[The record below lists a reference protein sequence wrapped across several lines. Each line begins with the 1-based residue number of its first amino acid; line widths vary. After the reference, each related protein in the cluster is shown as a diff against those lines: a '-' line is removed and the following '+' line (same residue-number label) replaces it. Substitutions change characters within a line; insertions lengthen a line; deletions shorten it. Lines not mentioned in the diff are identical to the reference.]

1 MSTIGSNIAALK
13 SLHNLRLNEDG
24 FAKATERLS
33 SGKRLNSAGD
43 DAAGAAIVNRM
54 SSQIAGM
61 NVAIRNA
68 GDAISMSQ
76 VAEGAL
82 HEVSE
87 ILQRMRELAVQAANG
102 SYSGADRVSLNQ
114 EIVSLKKELI
124 RIGETT
130 TFNTT
135 KLLNGTFQDTEFEIS
150 FDESPQHTHSLS
162 IEDIRPNKIGM
173 WNMSS
178 QTEKSVEVSA
188 VADYTGQNDSA
199 QITSVND
206 HDFKVGDIVTYV
218 SSGSNEEQI
227 IGLVSGRSYK
237 VETVGTKVFTLKDFD
252 GGDIGY
258 GAGTVGG
265 DPLGSGA
272 GARFFLN
279 SLGNAPS
286 IGEVGADPASSEVLG
301 AEELEIY
308 GYVGKET
315 AKFKNGASAREIANS
330 INAIE
335 SKTGVVASA
344 STHAR
349 LTLQPDNSTDAITT
363 ISFDLYGM
371 NTTAVPITASV
382 KFGTGNNSAYPDL
395 SDLRTKINAF
405 SGDTGITAKLSTN
418 GADLDLT
425 SADGYDIL
433 IDNYDLPLQSRD
445 DYNSSAQVN
454 ATKFAL
460 SANSTTAAVAESTAA
475 HGFVT
480 GDVVR
485 AEIGNNETQTWLT
498 QGGEYVVTVLSNTT
512 FSLSTFD
519 ANGTES
525 PLILEAP
532 QEDNA
537 DTMFFTKIEKGLKI
551 QTLDRD
557 ENLKGTA
564 VTLFDKDI
572 LATRTPAAPN
582 SVRLTGQV
590 MFESP
595 SVFTVNPKTDQSLF
609 RDDPES
615 ASLRKISD
623 MDVLSVRNA
632 QRMMSAVDGAL
643 RKVDAERGDLGATM
657 NRMEHTIDNLSNI
670 VVNTTV
676 SRGRIEDADMAEE
689 SVNLSKSQVL
699 QQAATAMLAQAN
711 QSMQSVLD
719 LLR

>member
-178 QTEKSVEVSA
+178 QMEKSVEVASTTNLG
-188 VADYTGQNDSA
+188 V
-199 QITSVND
+199 ITTTAD
-206 HDFKVGDIVTYV
+206 HDFSVGDFVTYV
-218 SSGSNEEQI
+218 HSGDSSEQI
-227 IGLVSGRSYK
+227 IGLESGRTYRVSAADPDARTFSLTD
-237 VETVGTKVFTLKDFD
+237 VDS
-252 GGDIGY
+252 
-258 GAGTVGG
+258 GAITY
-265 DPLGSGA
+265 GSG
-272 GARFFLN
+272 GQGDGTGSKFFLN

-286 IGEVGADPASSEVLG
+286 VGIVGGTAAPSEVLG

-315 AKFKNGASAREIANS
+315 AKFKNGATARDIAVAVNS
-330 INAIE
+330 VE

-349 LTLQPDNSTDAITT
+349 LTLTPDDSADAFTVV
-363 ISFDLYGM
+363 SFDLYGM
-371 NTTAVPITASV
+371 NSVAVPITASV
-382 KFGTGNNSAYPDL
+382 KFGTGDNSVSPDL
-395 SDLRTKINAF
+395 ADLRDKINGF
-405 SGDTGITAKLSTN
+405 SGDTGINARLSSD
-418 GADLDLT
+418 GSYIDLT
-425 SADGYDIL
+425 SPDGYDIL
-433 IDNYDLPLQSRD
+433 IDKFDLPGQTR
-445 DYNSSAQVN
+445 
-454 ATKFAL
+454 
-460 SANSTTAAVAESTAA
+460 TTALTGKQATAGNVSQADPAVISSTGHGFVDGDVVKATLAVAETM
-475 HGFVT
+475 
-480 GDVVR
+480 
-485 AEIGNNETQTWLT
+485 
-498 QGGEYVVTVLSNTT
+498 GGIIAGKHYVVTNAAADT
-512 FSLSTFD
+512 FRLATFD
-519 ANGTES
+519 ANGT
-525 PLILEAP
+525 ATAVATTGN
-532 QEDNA
+532 DNDA
-537 DTMFFTKIEKGLKI
+537 TVTFTKVEKALNV
-551 QTLDRD
+551 QTVDRD
-557 ENLKGTA
+557 ENLKGTP
-564 VTLFDKDI
+564 VTLFDKE
-572 LATRTPAAPN
+572 LANTINPPPLN

-590 MFESP
+590 VFESP
-595 SVFTVNPKTDQSLF
+595 NVFTITPKDDESLF
-609 RDDPES
+609 RDNPDS

-623 MDVLSVRNA
+623 MDVLSVKNA

>member
-173 WNMSS
+173 WNVSS
-178 QTEKSVEVSA
+178 QTEKSVEVST
-188 VADYTGQNDSA
+188 VAAYHATNA
-199 QITSVND
+199 PTITTTAD
-206 HDFKVGDIVTYV
+206 HGLEVGDVLTYV
-218 SSGSNEEQI
+218 NSGSLSEQI
-227 IGLVSGRSYK
+227 VGLESGRTYK
-237 VETVGTKVFTLKDFD
+237 VEAVGGSNTFTVCDIDGTDV
-252 GGDIGY
+252 GY
-258 GAGTVGG
+258 GAGHANTG
-265 DPLGSGA
+265 DGTGA
-272 GARFFLN
+272 KFFLN
-279 SLGNAPS
+279 TLGNAPS
-286 IGEVGADPASSEVLG
+286 VGITGAATAASSEILG
-301 AEELEIY
+301 AEELDIY

-315 AKFKNGASAREIANS
+315 AKFKNGATAKEIVNAV
-330 INAIE
+330 NAIE
-335 SKTGVVASA
+335 SNTGVVASA

-349 LTLQPDNSTDAITT
+349 LTLQPDDSTDGFTVIA
-363 ISFDLYGM
+363 FDLYGM

-395 SDLRTKINAF
+395 QDLRDKINGF
-405 SGDTGITAKLSTN
+405 SGDTGINARISSDGSFLN
-418 GADLDLT
+418 LT
-425 SADGYDIL
+425 SPDGYDIV
-433 IDNYDLPLQSRD
+433 IDKFDLPLQTRTT
-445 DYNSSAQVN
+445 YNT
-454 ATKFAL
+454 TK
-460 SANSTTAAVAESTAA
+460 TAAIGGVSAANPAVITSTA
-475 HGFVT
+475 HGFT
-480 GDVVR
+480 DGDVVR
-485 AEIGNNETQTWLT
+485 VDLAGNQLEQRINFAS
-498 QGGEYVVTVLSNTT
+498 GGQYVVTSATANTFHLGT
-512 FSLSTFD
+512 YD
-519 ANGTES
+519 ANGTITKIS
-525 PLILEAP
+525 GAAGANT
-532 QEDNA
+532 QVVS
-537 DTMFFTKIEKGLKI
+537 FTKIEKGLKV

-557 ENLKGTA
+557 ENLKGTT
-564 VTLFDKDI
+564 VTLVDKEI
-572 LATRTPAAPN
+572 ATASSPVGLN

-590 MFESP
+590 FFESP
-595 SVFTVNPKTDQSLF
+595 NVFTVTPKDDQSLF
-609 RDDPES
+609 RDDPDS

>member
-68 GDAISMSQ
+68 GDAISMAQ

-87 ILQRMRELAVQAANG
+87 VLQRMRELAVQAANG

-188 VADYTGQNDSA
+188 VADYAGQNASA
-199 QITSVND
+199 QITTVND

-349 LTLQPDNSTDAITT
+349 LTLQPDNSTDAFTT

-454 ATKFAL
+454 ATNFAL

>member
-33 SGKRLNSAGD
+33 SGKRLNNAGD

-178 QTEKSVEVSA
+178 QTEKVVEVST
-188 VADYTGQNDSA
+188 VGDYSA
-199 QITSVND
+199 TPPTITTTAD
-206 HDFKVGDIVTYV
+206 HDFKIGDIVTYEN
-218 SSGSNEEQI
+218 SGSADQQI
-227 IGLVSGRSYK
+227 LGLESGRSYK
-237 VETVGTKVFTLKDFD
+237 VLTASGNTFTLQDLD
-252 GGDIGY
+252 GVNLAGY
-258 GAGTVGG
+258 GKGTAAGGE
-265 DPLGSGA
+265 LGEGEGA
-272 GARFFLN
+272 KFYLN

-286 IGEVGADPASSEVLG
+286 VGLVGASDPVSSETLG
-301 AEELEIY
+301 AEELDIY

-330 INAIE
+330 VMAVE

-349 LTLQPDNSTDAITT
+349 LTLNPDDSTDAFTVIA
-363 ISFDLYGM
+363 FDLYGM
-371 NTTAVPITASV
+371 NSTAVPITASV

-395 SDLRTKINAF
+395 SDLRDKINGF
-405 SGDTGITAKLSTN
+405 SGDTGINARLSSD
-418 GADLDLT
+418 GSYLDLT
-425 SADGYDIL
+425 SPDGYDIV
-433 IDNYDLPLQSRD
+433 IDNFDLPLRTGT
-445 DYNSSAQVN
+445 DYHSPQTAD
-454 ATKFAL
+454 AGDI
-460 SANSTTAAVAESTAA
+460 TAADPAVITTNAD
-475 HGFVT
+475 HGFT
-480 GDVVR
+480 DGDIVR
-485 AEIGNNETQTWLT
+485 VNLGALEDQTYFMEGA
-498 QGGEYVVTVLSNTT
+498 QYVVTSAT
-512 FSLSTFD
+512 
-519 ANGTES
+519 
-525 PLILEAP
+525 
-532 QEDNA
+532 A
-537 DTMFFTKIEKGLKI
+537 DTFQLATYDASGTIDKIDSSGGAVNTADVTFTKVEKELSV

-557 ENLKGTA
+557 SNAKGTA
-564 VTLFDKDI
+564 VRLVDKDI
-572 LATRTPAAPN
+572 ATDQNPVGLN

-590 MFESP
+590 VFESP
-595 SVFTVNPKTDQSLF
+595 NVFTVTPGITQGSLF

-623 MDVLSVRNA
+623 MDVLTVRNA

-643 RKVDAERGDLGATM
+643 RRVDAERGDLGATM

>member
-33 SGKRLNSAGD
+33 SGKRLNTAGD

-173 WNMSS
+173 WNMST
-178 QTEKSVEVSA
+178 QTEKVIEV
-188 VADYTGQNDSA
+188 
-199 QITSVND
+199 TSVDSTLNKTITTTAD
-206 HDFKVGDIVTYV
+206 HDLKVGDIITYV
-218 SSGSNEEQI
+218 DSGSATQQI
-227 IGLVSGRSYK
+227 IGLESGRSYK
-237 VETVGTKVFTLKDFD
+237 VKSTATTNTFILMGLDGADITYGKGHANLGVGQ
-252 GGDIGY
+252 
-258 GAGTVGG
+258 GAK
-265 DPLGSGA
+265 
-272 GARFFLN
+272 FYLN
-279 SLGNAPS
+279 SIGNAPT
-286 IGEVGADPASSEVLG
+286 VGIVGDADPVSSNVLG
-301 AEELEIY
+301 AEELDIY

-315 AKFKNGASAREIANS
+315 ARFKTGATARDIAVS
-330 INAIE
+330 VNAIE

-349 LTLQPDNSTDAITT
+349 LALQPDDSTDGFTNIA
-363 ISFDLYGM
+363 FDIYGM

-395 SDLRTKINAF
+395 SDLRDKINGF
-405 SGDTGITAKLSTN
+405 SGDTGINAKLS
-418 GADLDLT
+418 ADGSYLDLT
-425 SADGYDIL
+425 SPDGYDIT
-433 IDNYDLPLQSRD
+433 IDNFDLPLQND
-445 DYNSSAQVN
+445 TTYNARKTAAIN
-454 ATKFAL
+454 GIT
-460 SANSTTAAVAESTAA
+460 SANPAVVNSTA
-475 HGFVT
+475 HGFVD
-480 GDVVR
+480 GDIVVVDL
-485 AEIGNNETQTWLT
+485 AATETQTWLKAG
-498 QGGEYVVTVLSNTT
+498 QQYVVTSAATDT
-512 FSLSTFD
+512 FQLGTYD
-519 ANGTES
+519 ANGTITKVDS
-525 PLILEAP
+525 SNG
-532 QEDNA
+532 QNA
-537 DTMFFTKIEKGLKI
+537 AIVGFKKVEKGLTV

-557 ENLKGTA
+557 ENPKGTS
-564 VTLFDKDI
+564 VLLVDKEI
-572 LATRTPAAPN
+572 AN
-582 SVRLTGQV
+582 SEVPIGINSTRLTGQV
-590 MFESP
+590 VFESP
-595 SVFTVNPKTDQSLF
+595 NVFTVTPATTKGSLF
-609 RDDPES
+609 RDDPDS

-623 MDVLSVRNA
+623 MDVLTVRNA

>member
-76 VAEGAL
+76 VAEGAM

-114 EIVSLKKELI
+114 EVVSLKKELI

-178 QTEKSVEVSA
+178 QLEKSVEVASTANSA
-188 VADYTGQNDSA
+188 AAAV
-199 QITSVND
+199 ITVTTD
-206 HDFKVGDIVTYV
+206 HDFAAGDFVTYV
-218 SSGSNEEQI
+218 HSGDSSEQI
-227 IGLVSGRSYK
+227 VGLESGRTYRVDAANLAARTFSLTDVDSAAITYGNGGQGD
-237 VETVGTKVFTLKDFD
+237 GT
-252 GGDIGY
+252 
-258 GAGTVGG
+258 
-265 DPLGSGA
+265 GSK
-272 GARFFLN
+272 FFLN

-286 IGEVGADPASSEVLG
+286 VGIVGGTAAPSEVLG

-315 AKFKNGASAREIANS
+315 TKFKNGATARDIAVAVNS
-330 INAIE
+330 VE

-349 LTLQPDNSTDAITT
+349 LTLTPDDSADAFTVV
-363 ISFDLYGM
+363 SFDLYGM
-371 NTTAVPITASV
+371 NSTAVPITASV
-382 KFGTGNNSAYPDL
+382 KFGTGDNSVSPDL
-395 SDLRTKINAF
+395 SDLRDKINGFA
-405 SGDTGITAKLSTN
+405 GDTGINARLSTD
-418 GADLDLT
+418 GSYIDLT
-425 SADGYDIL
+425 SPDGYDIL
-433 IDNYDLPLQSRD
+433 IDKFDLPGQTRTALLTGKD
-445 DYNSSAQVN
+445 
-454 ATKFAL
+454 ATAGNV
-460 SANSTTAAVAESTAA
+460 SQADPAVITSNG
-475 HGFVT
+475 HGFVD
-480 GDVVR
+480 GDVVKATLTA
-485 AEIGNNETQTWLT
+485 AETM
-498 QGGEYVVTVLSNTT
+498 GGIIAGKHYVVTNAATNT
-512 FSLSTFD
+512 FRLATFD
-519 ANGTES
+519 ANGT
-525 PLILEAP
+525 ADAVATTGN
-532 QEDNA
+532 DNDA
-537 DTMFFTKIEKGLKI
+537 TVTFTKVEKALNV
-551 QTLDRD
+551 QTVDRD
-557 ENLKGTA
+557 ENLKGTP
-564 VTLFDKDI
+564 VTLFDKE
-572 LATRTPAAPN
+572 LANTVNPPPLN

-595 SVFTVNPKTDQSLF
+595 NVFTITPKDDESLF

>member
-33 SGKRLNSAGD
+33 SGKRLNNAGD

-178 QTEKSVEVSA
+178 QTEKVVEVST
-188 VADYTGQNDSA
+188 VAAYHATNA
-199 QITSVND
+199 PVITTTAD
-206 HDFKVGDIVTYV
+206 HGLEVGDIITYV
-218 SSGSNEEQI
+218 NSGSATEQI
-227 IGLVSGRSYK
+227 IGLESGRSYK
-237 VETVGTKVFTLKDFD
+237 VEAKAASNTFTLCDID
-252 GGDIGY
+252 GTDVAY
-258 GAGTVGG
+258 GAGHTNLG
-265 DPLGSGA
+265 DGTGA
-272 GARFFLN
+272 KFYLN
-279 SLGNAPS
+279 TLGNAPS
-286 IGEVGADPASSEVLG
+286 VGITGAATPVSSETLG

-315 AKFKNGASAREIANS
+315 AKFKNGATARDIANS
-330 INAIE
+330 VMAVE

-349 LTLQPDNSTDAITT
+349 LTLNPDDSTDGFTVIA
-363 ISFDLYGM
+363 FDLYGM

-395 SDLRTKINAF
+395 SDLRDKINGF
-405 SGDTGITAKLSTN
+405 SGDTGINARLSSD
-418 GADLDLT
+418 GSYLDLT
-425 SADGYDIL
+425 SPDGYDIV
-433 IDNYDLPLQSRD
+433 IDNFDLPNQ
-445 DYNSSAQVN
+445 
-454 ATKFAL
+454 
-460 SANSTTAAVAESTAA
+460 
-475 HGFVT
+475 
-480 GDVVR
+480 
-485 AEIGNNETQTWLT
+485 
-498 QGGEYVVTVLSNTT
+498 
-512 FSLSTFD
+512 
-519 ANGTES
+519 
-525 PLILEAP
+525 
-532 QEDNA
+532 
-537 DTMFFTKIEKGLKI
+537 
-551 QTLDRD
+551 
-557 ENLKGTA
+557 
-564 VTLFDKDI
+564 
-572 LATRTPAAPN
+572 TRT
-582 SVRLTGQV
+582 
-590 MFESP
+590 
-595 SVFTVNPKTDQSLF
+595 SLQCNK
-609 RDDPES
+609 DS
-615 ASLRKISD
+615 
-623 MDVLSVRNA
+623 
-632 QRMMSAVDGAL
+632 QCCW
-643 RKVDAERGDLGATM
+643 
-657 NRMEHTIDNLSNI
+657 HNI
-670 VVNTTV
+670 
-676 SRGRIEDADMAEE
+676 
-689 SVNLSKSQVL
+689 SKSCCCYINC
-699 QQAATAMLAQAN
+699 TWFF
-711 QSMQSVLD
+711 
-719 LLR
+719 

>member
-33 SGKRLNSAGD
+33 SGKRLNNAGD

-178 QTEKSVEVSA
+178 QTEKAVEVST
-188 VADYTGQNDSA
+188 VAAFHATNA
-199 QITSVND
+199 PAITTTAD
-206 HDFKVGDIVTYV
+206 HGLEVGDIITYV
-218 SSGSNEEQI
+218 SSGSATEQI
-227 IGLVSGRSYK
+227 IGLESGRSYK
-237 VETVGTKVFTLKDFD
+237 VEAVANSTTFTLCDID
-252 GGDIGY
+252 STDIGY
-258 GAGTVGG
+258 GAGHANLG
-265 DPLGSGA
+265 DGTGA
-272 GARFFLN
+272 KFFLN
-279 SLGNAPS
+279 TLGNAPS
-286 IGEVGADPASSEVLG
+286 VGITGASTPVSSETLG

-315 AKFKNGASAREIANS
+315 AKFKNGATARDIANS
-330 INAIE
+330 IMAVE

-349 LTLQPDNSTDAITT
+349 LTLNPDDSTDGFTVIA
-363 ISFDLYGM
+363 FDLYGM

-382 KFGTGNNSAYPDL
+382 KFGTGNNSAFSDL
-395 SDLRTKINAF
+395 SDLRDKINGF
-405 SGDTGITAKLSTN
+405 SGDTGINAKLSSD
-418 GADLDLT
+418 GSYLDLT
-425 SADGYDIL
+425 SPDGYDIV
-433 IDNYDLPLQSRD
+433 IDNFDLPNQTRTT
-445 DYNSSAQVN
+445 YN
-454 ATKFAL
+454 ATKTANAAGIT
-460 SANSTTAAVAESTAA
+460 SANPAVVTSTA
-475 HGFVT
+475 HGFT
-480 GDVVR
+480 DGDIVR
-485 AEIGNNETQTWLT
+485 VNLDAAEQQTWLMEGA
-498 QGGEYVVTVLSNTT
+498 QYVVTSANANTFQLAT
-512 FSLSTFD
+512 YD
-519 ANGTES
+519 ANGTITKVDS
-525 PLILEAP
+525 SGGN
-532 QEDNA
+532 DNDA
-537 DTMFFTKIEKGLKI
+537 AVTFTKVEKGLSV

-557 ENLKGTA
+557 ETPKGTP
-564 VTLFDKDI
+564 VTLVDKEI
-572 LATRTPAAPN
+572 ASN
-582 SVRLTGQV
+582 SDPVGLNSARLTGQIV
-590 MFESP
+590 FESP
-595 SVFTVNPKTDQSLF
+595 NVFTITPKDDQSLF

-623 MDVLSVRNA
+623 MDVLTVRNA

>member
-1 MSTIGSNIAALK
+1 MSTIGSNVAALK

-87 ILQRMRELAVQAANG
+87 VLQRMRELAVQAANG

-114 EIVSLKKELI
+114 EVVSLKKELI

-178 QTEKSVEVSA
+178 QTEKSVDVST
-188 VADYTGQNDSA
+188 VADYVDATTAGS
-199 QITSVND
+199 ITTTTD
-206 HDFKVGDIVTYV
+206 HDFKVGDVVTYV
-218 SSGSNEEQI
+218 GSGSNTEQI
-227 IGLVSGRSYK
+227 IGLVSGRTYK
-237 VETVGTKVFTLKDFD
+237 VATIGTKVFTLTDFD
-252 GGDIGY
+252 GGAVGY
-258 GAGTVGG
+258 GKGTATG
-265 DPLGSGA
+265 DPLGEGA
-272 GARFFLN
+272 GAKFFLN
-279 SLGNAPS
+279 SLGNAPTV
-286 IGEVGADPASSEVLG
+286 GEVGAAPASSEVLG

-315 AKFKNGASAREIANS
+315 AKFKNGASARDIANA
-330 INAIE
+330 INAVE

-349 LTLQPDNSTDAITT
+349 LTLQPDNSTDAFTT
-363 ISFDLYGM
+363 VSFDLYGM
-371 NTTAVPITASV
+371 NSTAVPITASV

-395 SDLRTKINAF
+395 SDLRDKINAF

-418 GADLDLT
+418 SANLDLT

-433 IDNYDLPLQSRD
+433 IDNYDLPLQTRD
-445 DYNSSAQVN
+445 NYNTTATVN
-454 ATKFAL
+454 AADFDL
-460 SANSTTAAVAESTAA
+460 SADANTAAVAISNAA

-480 GDVVR
+480 GDIVR
-485 AEIGNNETQTWLT
+485 AELAATEDQTWLT
-498 QGGEYVVTVLSNTT
+498 HGGEYVVTVLTSTT

-519 ANGTES
+519 ANGTETA
-525 PLILEAP
+525 LINHGAA
-532 QEDNA
+532 DNTGA
-537 DTMFFTKIEKGLKI
+537 MTFTKIEKGLKI

-564 VTLFDKDI
+564 VTLFDKEI

-582 SVRLTGQV
+582 SARLTGQV

-595 SVFTVNPKTDQSLF
+595 NVFTINPKSDQSLF
-609 RDDPES
+609 RDDPQS

>member
-33 SGKRLNSAGD
+33 SGKRLNAAGD

-54 SSQIAGM
+54 TSQIAGM

-68 GDAISMSQ
+68 GDAISMAQ

-114 EIVSLKKELI
+114 EVVSLKKELI

-162 IEDIRPNKIGM
+162 IEDIRPNKIGV
-173 WNMSS
+173 WEMST
-178 QTEKSVEVSA
+178 QMEKSVEVSIVAAHAVGAAITTSEEHSFETGDFVTYESSGEADEQIVGLESGRTYRVVEVDDTNFTLTDLDGNAIAAYGA
-188 VADYTGQNDSA
+188 VA
-199 QITSVND
+199 
-206 HDFKVGDIVTYV
+206 
-218 SSGSNEEQI
+218 
-227 IGLVSGRSYK
+227 
-237 VETVGTKVFTLKDFD
+237 
-252 GGDIGY
+252 GY
-258 GAGTVGG
+258 GDGT
-265 DPLGSGA
+265 GA
-272 GARFFLN
+272 KFHLN
-279 SLGNAPS
+279 SLGNAPT
-286 IGEVGADPASSEVLG
+286 VGVSGASTPVASEVLG

-315 AKFKNGASAREIANS
+315 AIFKTGASARDIANS
-330 INAIE
+330 VNALE
-335 SKTGVVASA
+335 SKTGVYANA

-349 LTLQPDNSTDAITT
+349 ISLQPDNSTDEYTVV
-363 ISFDLYGM
+363 SFDIYGM

-382 KFGTGNNSAYPDL
+382 KFGTGDNSEYPDL
-395 SDLRTKINAF
+395 SDLRDKINGF
-405 SGDTGITAKLSTN
+405 SGDTAINARLSSD
-418 GADLDLT
+418 GSYIDLT
-425 SADGYDIL
+425 SPDGYDIV
-433 IDNYDLPLQSRD
+433 IDGFDLPSQTRTT
-445 DYNSSAQVN
+445 YG
-454 ATKFAL
+454 T
-460 SANSTTAAVAESTAA
+460 TETAAAGNVATGADPFITSDPTA
-475 HGFVT
+475 FVN

-485 AEIGNNETQTWLT
+485 VGVDGDETETGLIHGQH
-498 QGGEYVVTVLSNTT
+498 YVVKDVGDSDADGINDRFKIATY
-512 FSLSTFD
+512 D
-519 ANGTES
+519 ANGTETTITMS
-525 PLILEAP
+525 GA
-532 QEDNA
+532 NA
-537 DTMFFTKIEKGLKI
+537 ENVTFTRVEKGLKL
-551 QTLDRD
+551 QAMDRD
-557 ENLKGTA
+557 SNLKGTTI
-564 VTLFDKDI
+564 TLVDKELPDT
-572 LATRTPAAPN
+572 LDPQPLN

-590 MFESP
+590 NFES
-595 SVFTVNPKTDQSLF
+595 SNVFTITPQDDESLF

-643 RKVDAERGDLGATM
+643 RKIDAERGDLGATM

-719 LLR
+719 FLR

>member
-33 SGKRLNSAGD
+33 SGKRLNNAGD

-178 QTEKSVEVSA
+178 QTEKVVEVST
-188 VADYTGQNDSA
+188 VAAYHATNA
-199 QITSVND
+199 PVITTTAD
-206 HDFKVGDIVTYV
+206 HGLEVGDIITYV
-218 SSGSNEEQI
+218 NSGSATEQI
-227 IGLVSGRSYK
+227 IGLESGRSYK
-237 VETVGTKVFTLKDFD
+237 VEAKAASNTFTLCDID
-252 GGDIGY
+252 GTDVAY
-258 GAGTVGG
+258 GAGHTNLG
-265 DPLGSGA
+265 DGTGA
-272 GARFFLN
+272 KFYLN
-279 SLGNAPS
+279 TLGNAPS
-286 IGEVGADPASSEVLG
+286 VGITGAATPVSSETLG

-315 AKFKNGASAREIANS
+315 ARFKNGATARDIANS
-330 INAIE
+330 VMAVE

-349 LTLQPDNSTDAITT
+349 LTLNPDDSTDGFTVIA
-363 ISFDLYGM
+363 FDLYGM
-371 NTTAVPITASV
+371 NPTAVPITASV

-395 SDLRTKINAF
+395 SDLRDKINGF
-405 SGDTGITAKLSTN
+405 SGDTGINARLSSD
-418 GADLDLT
+418 GSYLDLT
-425 SADGYDIL
+425 SPDGYDIV
-433 IDNYDLPLQSRD
+433 IDNFDLPNQTRTA
-445 DYNSSAQVN
+445 YN
-454 ATKFAL
+454 ATKTANAAGIT
-460 SANSTTAAVAESTAA
+460 SANPAVVTSTA
-475 HGFVT
+475 HGFSD
-480 GDVVR
+480 GDIVR
-485 AEIGNNETQTWLT
+485 VNLAATEQQTWLT
-498 QGGEYVVTVLSNTT
+498 EGAQYVITSATADT
-512 FSLSTFD
+512 FQLATYD
-519 ANGTES
+519 ANGTITKVDS
-525 PLILEAP
+525 SGGN
-532 QEDNA
+532 DNDA
-537 DTMFFTKIEKGLKI
+537 AVTFTKVEKGLSI

-557 ENLKGTA
+557 ENPKGTS
-564 VTLFDKDI
+564 VTLVDKEI
-572 LATRTPAAPN
+572 AAN
-582 SVRLTGQV
+582 SSPVGLNSARLTGQV
-590 MFESP
+590 VFESP
-595 SVFTVNPKTDQSLF
+595 NVFTITPKDDQSLF

-623 MDVLSVRNA
+623 MDVLTVRNA

>member
-33 SGKRLNSAGD
+33 SGKRLNNAGD

-178 QTEKSVEVSA
+178 QTEKVVEVST
-188 VADYTGQNDSA
+188 VAAYHATNA
-199 QITSVND
+199 PTITTTAD
-206 HDFKVGDIVTYV
+206 HGLEVGDIITYV
-218 SSGSNEEQI
+218 NSGSATEQI
-227 IGLVSGRSYK
+227 IGLESGRSYK
-237 VETVGTKVFTLKDFD
+237 VEARAASNTFTLCDID
-252 GGDIGY
+252 GTDVAY
-258 GAGTVGG
+258 GAGHTNLG
-265 DPLGSGA
+265 DGTGA
-272 GARFFLN
+272 KFYLN
-279 SLGNAPS
+279 TLGNAPS
-286 IGEVGADPASSEVLG
+286 VGITGAATPVSSETLG

-315 AKFKNGASAREIANS
+315 AKFKNGATARDIANS
-330 INAIE
+330 VMAVE

-349 LTLQPDNSTDAITT
+349 LTLNPDDSTDGFTVIA
-363 ISFDLYGM
+363 FDLYGM

-395 SDLRTKINAF
+395 SDLRDKINGF
-405 SGDTGITAKLSTN
+405 SGDTGINARLSSD
-418 GADLDLT
+418 GSYLDLT
-425 SADGYDIL
+425 SPDGYDIV
-433 IDNYDLPLQSRD
+433 IDNFDLPNQTRTA
-445 DYNSSAQVN
+445 YN
-454 ATKFAL
+454 ATKTANAAGIT
-460 SANSTTAAVAESTAA
+460 SANPAVVTSTA
-475 HGFVT
+475 HGFSD
-480 GDVVR
+480 GDIVR
-485 AEIGNNETQTWLT
+485 VNLAATEQQTWLT
-498 QGGEYVVTVLSNTT
+498 EGAQYVITSAT
-512 FSLSTFD
+512 
-519 ANGTES
+519 
-525 PLILEAP
+525 
-532 QEDNA
+532 A
-537 DTMFFTKIEKGLKI
+537 DTFQLATYDASGTITKVDSSGGNDNDAAVTFTKVEKGLSI

-557 ENLKGTA
+557 ENPKGTS
-564 VTLFDKDI
+564 VTLVDKEI
-572 LATRTPAAPN
+572 AAN
-582 SVRLTGQV
+582 SSPVGLNSARLTGQV
-590 MFESP
+590 VFESP
-595 SVFTVNPKTDQSLF
+595 NVFTITPKDDQSLF

-623 MDVLSVRNA
+623 MDVLTVRNA

>member
-1 MSTIGSNIAALK
+1 
-13 SLHNLRLNEDG
+13 
-24 FAKATERLS
+24 
-33 SGKRLNSAGD
+33 
-43 DAAGAAIVNRM
+43 M

-87 ILQRMRELAVQAANG
+87 VLQRMRELAVQAANG

-114 EIVSLKKELI
+114 EVVSLKKELT

-188 VADYTGQNDSA
+188 VADYAGQNASA
-199 QITSVND
+199 QITTVND

-227 IGLVSGRSYK
+227 IGLVAGRSYK

-349 LTLQPDNSTDAITT
+349 LTLQPDNSTDAFTT

-454 ATKFAL
+454 ATNFAL

>member
-33 SGKRLNSAGD
+33 SGKRLNTAGD

-173 WNMSS
+173 WNMST
-178 QTEKSVEVSA
+178 QTEKVIEV
-188 VADYTGQNDSA
+188 
-199 QITSVND
+199 TSVDSTTNKTITTTAD
-206 HDFKVGDIVTYV
+206 HDLKVGDIITYV
-218 SSGSNEEQI
+218 DSGSATQQI
-227 IGLVSGRSYK
+227 IGLESGRSYK
-237 VETVGTKVFTLKDFD
+237 VKSTAATNTFILMGLDGADITYGKGHANLGVGQ
-252 GGDIGY
+252 
-258 GAGTVGG
+258 GAK
-265 DPLGSGA
+265 
-272 GARFFLN
+272 FYLN
-279 SLGNAPS
+279 SIGNAPT
-286 IGEVGADPASSEVLG
+286 VGIVGDADPVSSNVLG
-301 AEELEIY
+301 AEELDIY

-315 AKFKNGASAREIANS
+315 ARFKTGATARDIAVS
-330 INAIE
+330 VNAIE

-349 LTLQPDNSTDAITT
+349 LALQPDDSTDGFTNIA
-363 ISFDLYGM
+363 FDIYGM

-395 SDLRTKINAF
+395 SDLRDKINGF
-405 SGDTGITAKLSTN
+405 SGDTGINAKLS
-418 GADLDLT
+418 ADGSYLDLT
-425 SADGYDIL
+425 SPDGYDIV
-433 IDNYDLPLQSRD
+433 IDNFDLPGRD
-445 DYNSSAQVN
+445 ATTYNTRKEAAANGIPGAADPAVVN
-454 ATKFAL
+454 IAT
-460 SANSTTAAVAESTAA
+460 
-475 HGFVT
+475 HGFVD
-480 GDVVR
+480 GDIVVVDLE
-485 AEIGNNETQTWLT
+485 ATETQTWLRAG
-498 QGGEYVVTVLSNTT
+498 QQYVVTGATAGT
-512 FSLSTFD
+512 FQLGTYD
-519 ANGTES
+519 ANGTITKVAS
-525 PLILEAP
+525 TAN
-532 QEDNA
+532 NA
-537 DTMFFTKIEKGLKI
+537 GKVGFTKVEKGLKV
-551 QTLDRD
+551 QGLDRD
-557 ENLKGTA
+557 ENPKGTSVLMVDKEIA
-564 VTLFDKDI
+564 VNQVPI
-572 LATRTPAAPN
+572 GIN
-582 SVRLTGQV
+582 STRLTGQV
-590 MFESP
+590 VFESP
-595 SVFTVNPKTDQSLF
+595 NVFTVTPKTTQGSLF
-609 RDDPES
+609 RDDPDS

-623 MDVLSVRNA
+623 MDVLTVRNA

>member
-87 ILQRMRELAVQAANG
+87 VLQRMRELAVQAANG

-114 EIVSLKKELI
+114 EVVSLKKELI

-178 QTEKSVEVSA
+178 QMEKSVEVSSTA
-188 VADYTGQNDSA
+188 ASGA
-199 QITSVND
+199 AAIITVSTD
-206 HDFKVGDIVTYV
+206 HDFAAGDFVTYV
-218 SSGSNEEQI
+218 HGGNAAEQI
-227 IGLVSGRSYK
+227 IGLESGRTYRVDAANLTANTFSLTDVDSQAITYGQGNLGD
-237 VETVGTKVFTLKDFD
+237 GT
-252 GGDIGY
+252 
-258 GAGTVGG
+258 
-265 DPLGSGA
+265 GSK
-272 GARFFLN
+272 FFLN

-286 IGEVGADPASSEVLG
+286 VGIVGADTVASEVLG

-315 AKFKNGASAREIANS
+315 TKFKNGATARDIATAVNS
-330 INAIE
+330 VE

-349 LTLQPDNSTDAITT
+349 LTLTPDNSTDAFTVV
-363 ISFDLYGM
+363 SFDLYGM
-371 NTTAVPITASV
+371 NSTAVPITSSV
-382 KFGTGNNSAYPDL
+382 KFGTGDNTSYPDL
-395 SDLRTKINAF
+395 ADLRDKINGFA
-405 SGDTGITAKLSTN
+405 GDTGINAKLSTD
-418 GADLDLT
+418 GAHLDLT
-425 SADGYDIL
+425 SPDGYDIV
-433 IDNYDLPLQSRD
+433 IDKFDLPNQNRTTL
-445 DYNSSAQVN
+445 N
-454 ATKFAL
+454 AAK
-460 SANSTTAAVAESTAA
+460 AVAIGGINRANGIITSTA
-475 HGFVT
+475 HGFSN
-480 GDVVR
+480 GDVV
-485 AEIGNNETQTWLT
+485 AGTLAPNEAMTGLIAGNH
-498 QGGEYVVTVLSNTT
+498 YVVTDATADSFKLA
-512 FSLSTFD
+512 TFD
-519 ANGTES
+519 ANGTATAV
-525 PLILEAP
+525 PLGTSNNTVA
-532 QEDNA
+532 A
-537 DTMFFTKIEKGLKI
+537 SFRKVEKALNV

-557 ENLKGTA
+557 ENLKGTPVA
-564 VTLFDKDI
+564 IMDKELGNDQNPPP
-572 LATRTPAAPN
+572 LN

-595 SVFTVNPKTDQSLF
+595 NVFTITPKDDESLF

-670 VVNTTV
+670 VVNTTI

>member
-43 DAAGAAIVNRM
+43 DAAGAAILNRM

-68 GDAISMSQ
+68 GDAISMAQ

-218 SSGSNEEQI
+218 NSGSNTEQI

-252 GGDIGY
+252 GGNIGY
-258 GAGTVGG
+258 GAGTAGS

-349 LTLQPDNSTDAITT
+349 LTLQPDNSTDGFTT

-498 QGGEYVVTVLSNTT
+498 QGEEYVVTVLSNTT

-564 VTLFDKDI
+564 VTLFDKEI

>member
-178 QTEKSVEVSA
+178 QTEKAVEVST
-188 VADYTGQNDSA
+188 VAAYHATNAPAITTSA
-199 QITSVND
+199 D
-206 HDFKVGDIVTYV
+206 HGLEQGDIITYV
-218 SSGSNEEQI
+218 NSGSATQQI
-227 IGLVSGRSYK
+227 IGLESGRSYK
-237 VETVGTKVFTLKDFD
+237 VEAVASSTTFTLCDID
-252 GGDIGY
+252 GTDIGY
-258 GAGTVGG
+258 GAGHTNLGVGN
-265 DPLGSGA
+265 GA
-272 GARFFLN
+272 KFFLN
-279 SLGNAPS
+279 TLGNAPS
-286 IGEVGADPASSEVLG
+286 VGITGATDPVSSETLG

-330 INAIE
+330 IMAVE
-335 SKTGVVASA
+335 SKTGVTASA

-349 LTLQPDNSTDAITT
+349 LTLNPDDSTDGFTV

-371 NTTAVPITASV
+371 NSTATPITSSV

-395 SDLRTKINAF
+395 SDLRDKINGF
-405 SGDTGITAKLSTN
+405 SGDTGINARLSSD
-418 GADLDLT
+418 GSYLDLT
-425 SADGYDIL
+425 SPDGHDIV
-433 IDNYDLPLQSRD
+433 IDNFDLPGQTRTA
-445 DYNSSAQVN
+445 YNSTKTAN
-454 ATKFAL
+454 AAGIT
-460 SANSTTAAVAESTAA
+460 SANPAVVTSTA
-475 HGFVT
+475 HGFSD
-480 GDVVR
+480 GDIVR
-485 AEIGNNETQTWLT
+485 VNLDAAEQQTWLT
-498 QGGEYVVTVLSNTT
+498 EGAQYVVTSATNNTFELAT
-512 FSLSTFD
+512 YD
-519 ANGTES
+519 ANGTITKVDS
-525 PLILEAP
+525 SGGN
-532 QEDNA
+532 DNDA
-537 DTMFFTKIEKGLKI
+537 AVTFTKVEKGLSI

-557 ENLKGTA
+557 DTPKGTS
-564 VTLFDKDI
+564 VTLVDKEI
-572 LATRTPAAPN
+572 ASN
-582 SVRLTGQV
+582 SSPVGLNSARLTGQV
-590 MFESP
+590 VFESP
-595 SVFTVNPKTDQSLF
+595 NVFTITPKDDRSLF

-623 MDVLSVRNA
+623 MDVLTVRNA

>member
-33 SGKRLNSAGD
+33 SGKRLNTAGD

-173 WNMSS
+173 WNMST
-178 QTEKSVEVSA
+178 QTEKVIEV
-188 VADYTGQNDSA
+188 
-199 QITSVND
+199 TSVDATNNKTITTTAD
-206 HDFKVGDIVTYV
+206 HDLKVGDILTYV
-218 SSGSNEEQI
+218 DSGSATQQI
-227 IGLVSGRSYK
+227 IGLESGRSYK
-237 VETVGTKVFTLKDFD
+237 VKSTATTNTFILMGLDGADITYGKGHANLGVGQ
-252 GGDIGY
+252 
-258 GAGTVGG
+258 GAK
-265 DPLGSGA
+265 
-272 GARFFLN
+272 FYLN
-279 SLGNAPS
+279 SIGNAPT
-286 IGEVGADPASSEVLG
+286 VGIVGDADPVSSNVLG
-301 AEELEIY
+301 AEELDIY

-315 AKFKNGASAREIANS
+315 ARFKTGATARDIAVS
-330 INAIE
+330 VNAIE

-349 LTLQPDNSTDAITT
+349 LALQPDDSTDGFTNIA
-363 ISFDLYGM
+363 FDIYGM

-395 SDLRTKINAF
+395 SDLRDKINGF
-405 SGDTGITAKLSTN
+405 SGDTGINAKLS
-418 GADLDLT
+418 ADGSYLDLT
-425 SADGYDIL
+425 SPDGYDIT
-433 IDNYDLPLQSRD
+433 IDNFDLPLQND
-445 DYNSSAQVN
+445 TAYN
-454 ATKFAL
+454 TRKE
-460 SANSTTAAVAESTAA
+460 AAVTTNGSTGIPAA
-475 HGFVT
+475 TPAVVNITGHGFVD
-480 GDVVR
+480 GDIVVVDLE
-485 AEIGNNETQTWLT
+485 ATETQTWLRAG
-498 QGGEYVVTVLSNTT
+498 QQYVVTSAATDT
-512 FSLSTFD
+512 FQLGTYD
-519 ANGTES
+519 ANGTITKVDS
-525 PLILEAP
+525 S
-532 QEDNA
+532 NA
-537 DTMFFTKIEKGLKI
+537 QNAAIVGFTKVEKGLTV

-557 ENLKGTA
+557 ENPKGTS
-564 VTLFDKDI
+564 VLLVDKEI
-572 LATRTPAAPN
+572 AN
-582 SVRLTGQV
+582 SEVPIGINSTRLTGQV
-590 MFESP
+590 VFESP
-595 SVFTVNPKTDQSLF
+595 NVFTVTPKTTQGSLF
-609 RDDPES
+609 RDDPDS

-623 MDVLSVRNA
+623 MDVLTVRNA

>member
-33 SGKRLNSAGD
+33 SGKRLNAAGD

-68 GDAISMSQ
+68 GDAISMAQ

-87 ILQRMRELAVQAANG
+87 VLQRMRELAVQAANG

-162 IEDIRPNKIGM
+162 IEDIRPNKIGV
-173 WNMSS
+173 W
-178 QTEKSVEVSA
+178 EKSTQMEKIVEVASVEPHQTAANITTSA
-188 VADYTGQNDSA
+188 DHGFNTG
-199 QITSVND
+199 
-206 HDFKVGDIVTYV
+206 DFVTYEY
-218 SSGSNEEQI
+218 SGSASEQI
-227 IGLVSGRSYK
+227 VGLEDGRTYRVVKIDDTNFELTDLDSNPIG
-237 VETVGTKVFTLKDFD
+237 D
-252 GGDIGY
+252 Y
-258 GAGTVGG
+258 GAVTGFGDGT
-265 DPLGSGA
+265 GA
-272 GARFFLN
+272 KFHLN
-279 SLGNAPS
+279 SLGNAPT
-286 IGEVGADPASSEVLG
+286 VGVSGATSPVASEVLG
-301 AEELEIY
+301 AEELEIF

-315 AKFKNGASAREIANS
+315 AIFKTGASARDIATS
-330 INAIE
+330 VNALE
-335 SKTGVVASA
+335 SKTGVYANA

-349 LTLQPDNSTDAITT
+349 ISLQPDNSTDEFTV
-363 ISFDLYGM
+363 ISFDIYGM

-382 KFGTGNNSAYPDL
+382 KFGTGDNSEYPDL
-395 SDLRTKINAF
+395 SDLRDKINGF
-405 SGDTGITAKLSTN
+405 SGDTGINARLSSD
-418 GADLDLT
+418 GSYIDLT
-425 SADGYDIL
+425 SPDGYDIV
-433 IDNYDLPLQSRD
+433 IDGFDLPNQNRIV
-445 DYNSSAQVN
+445 YG
-454 ATKFAL
+454 T
-460 SANSTTAAVAESTAA
+460 TETAAPTGVQPGTDAPITTVDPTTFRNGDIVRVGMLGTETSTGLI
-475 HGFVT
+475 HG
-480 GDVVR
+480 
-485 AEIGNNETQTWLT
+485 QH
-498 QGGEYVVTVLSNTT
+498 YVVKDVEDSNGNGTLDRFKIAT
-512 FSLSTFD
+512 YD
-519 ANGTES
+519 ANGTETT
-525 PLILEAP
+525 ITMAGH
-532 QEDNA
+532 NA
-537 DTMFFTKIEKGLKI
+537 ANVTFTRVEKGLMV
-551 QTLDRD
+551 QSMDRD
-557 ENLKGTA
+557 SNVKGKS
-564 VTLFDKDI
+564 VTLVDKELPSSLDPQP
-572 LATRTPAAPN
+572 LN

-590 MFESP
+590 NFES
-595 SVFTVNPKTDQSLF
+595 SNVFTITPASKESLF
-609 RDDPES
+609 RDAPDS

>member
-33 SGKRLNSAGD
+33 SGKRLNNAGD

-114 EIVSLKKELI
+114 EIISLKKELI

-178 QTEKSVEVSA
+178 QTEKVIEVSTVGA
-188 VADYTGQNDSA
+188 YQASPQT
-199 QITSVND
+199 ITTTAD
-206 HDFKVGDIVTYV
+206 HDLKAGDIITYV
-218 SSGSNEEQI
+218 NSGSASQQI
-227 IGLVSGRSYK
+227 IGLESGRSYK
-237 VETVGTKVFTLKDFD
+237 VETASGNTFTLQDLD
-252 GGDIGY
+252 GVDLAGY
-258 GAGTVGG
+258 GAGTAAGGELGVGE
-265 DPLGSGA
+265 GA
-272 GARFFLN
+272 KFYLN

-286 IGEVGADPASSEVLG
+286 VGLVGASDPVSSETLG
-301 AEELEIY
+301 SEELDIY

-315 AKFKNGASAREIANS
+315 AKFKNGASAREIAN
-330 INAIE
+330 AVMAVE

-349 LTLQPDNSTDAITT
+349 LTLNPDDSTDAFTVIA
-363 ISFDLYGM
+363 FDLYGM
-371 NTTAVPITASV
+371 NSTAVPITASV

-395 SDLRTKINAF
+395 SDLRDKINGF
-405 SGDTGITAKLSTN
+405 SGDTGINARLSSD
-418 GADLDLT
+418 GSYLDLT
-425 SADGYDIL
+425 SPDGYDIV
-433 IDNYDLPLQSRD
+433 IDNFDLPMRTGT
-445 DYNSSAQVN
+445 DYHSTKTANAGAITAADPAVITSTAHGFTDGDIVRVNLGALEDQTYLMEGAQYVVTSATADTFQLATYDASGTIDKVDSSGGAVN
-454 ATKFAL
+454 
-460 SANSTTAAVAESTAA
+460 TAAVT
-475 HGFVT
+475 
-480 GDVVR
+480 
-485 AEIGNNETQTWLT
+485 
-498 QGGEYVVTVLSNTT
+498 
-512 FSLSTFD
+512 
-519 ANGTES
+519 
-525 PLILEAP
+525 
-532 QEDNA
+532 
-537 DTMFFTKIEKGLKI
+537 FTKVEKELSV

-557 ENLKGTA
+557 SNAKGTA
-564 VTLFDKDI
+564 VRLVDKDI
-572 LATRTPAAPN
+572 ATDQNPVGLN

-590 MFESP
+590 VFESP
-595 SVFTVNPKTDQSLF
+595 NVFTVTPGITQGSLF

-623 MDVLSVRNA
+623 MDVLTVRNA

-643 RKVDAERGDLGATM
+643 RRVDAERGDLGATM

>member
-33 SGKRLNSAGD
+33 SGKRLNNAGD

-178 QTEKSVEVSA
+178 QTEKAVEVST
-188 VADYTGQNDSA
+188 VAAFHATTAPAITTSA
-199 QITSVND
+199 D
-206 HDFKVGDIVTYV
+206 HGLEVGDIITYV
-218 SSGSNEEQI
+218 NSGSATEQI
-227 IGLVSGRSYK
+227 IGLESGRTYK
-237 VETVGTKVFTLKDFD
+237 VEAVTNSTTFTLCDID
-252 GGDIGY
+252 GTDVPYGKGHSNLGDGT
-258 GAGTVGG
+258 GAK
-265 DPLGSGA
+265 
-272 GARFFLN
+272 FFLN
-279 SLGNAPS
+279 TLGNAPS
-286 IGEVGADPASSEVLG
+286 VGITGATTPVSSETLG

-315 AKFKNGASAREIANS
+315 AKFKNGATARDIANS
-330 INAIE
+330 VMAVE

-349 LTLQPDNSTDAITT
+349 LTLNPDDSTDGFTVIA
-363 ISFDLYGM
+363 FDLYGM

-395 SDLRTKINAF
+395 SDLRDKINGF
-405 SGDTGITAKLSTN
+405 SGDTGINAKLSSD
-418 GADLDLT
+418 GSYLDLT
-425 SADGYDIL
+425 SPDGYDIV
-433 IDNYDLPLQSRD
+433 IDNFDLPNQTRTA
-445 DYNSSAQVN
+445 YNTTKVAAAAGISSANPAVRVGLD
-454 ATKFAL
+454 AT
-460 SANSTTAAVAESTAA
+460 EQ
-475 HGFVT
+475 
-480 GDVVR
+480 
-485 AEIGNNETQTWLT
+485 QTWLVEGA
-498 QGGEYVVTVLSNTT
+498 QYVVTSATTNTFQLAT
-512 FSLSTFD
+512 YD
-519 ANGTES
+519 ANGTITKVDS
-525 PLILEAP
+525 SGGA
-532 QEDNA
+532 DNDA
-537 DTMFFTKIEKGLKI
+537 EVDFTKVEKGLSI

-557 ENLKGTA
+557 ENPKGTT
-564 VTLFDKDI
+564 VTLVDKEI
-572 LATRTPAAPN
+572 AAN
-582 SVRLTGQV
+582 SSPVGLNSARLTGQV
-590 MFESP
+590 VFESP
-595 SVFTVNPKTDQSLF
+595 NVFTITPKDDQSLF

-623 MDVLSVRNA
+623 MDVLTVRNA

>member
-33 SGKRLNSAGD
+33 SGKRLNNAGD

-178 QTEKSVEVSA
+178 QTEKVVEVST
-188 VADYTGQNDSA
+188 VAAYHATNA
-199 QITSVND
+199 PVITTTAD
-206 HDFKVGDIVTYV
+206 HGLEVGDIITYV
-218 SSGSNEEQI
+218 NSGSATEQI
-227 IGLVSGRSYK
+227 IGLESGRSYK
-237 VETVGTKVFTLKDFD
+237 VEARAASNTFTLCDID
-252 GGDIGY
+252 GTDVGY
-258 GAGTVGG
+258 GAGHSNLG
-265 DPLGSGA
+265 DGTGA
-272 GARFFLN
+272 KFYLN
-279 SLGNAPS
+279 TLGNAPS
-286 IGEVGADPASSEVLG
+286 VGITGAATPVSSETLG

-315 AKFKNGASAREIANS
+315 AKFKNGATARDIANS
-330 INAIE
+330 VMAVE

-349 LTLQPDNSTDAITT
+349 LTLNPDDSTDGFTVIA
-363 ISFDLYGM
+363 FDLYGM

-395 SDLRTKINAF
+395 SDLRDKINGF
-405 SGDTGITAKLSTN
+405 SGDTGINARLSSD
-418 GADLDLT
+418 GSYLDLT
-425 SADGYDIL
+425 SPDGYDIV
-433 IDNYDLPLQSRD
+433 IDNFDLPNQTRTS
-445 DYNSSAQVN
+445 YN
-454 ATKFAL
+454 ATKTANAAGIT
-460 SANSTTAAVAESTAA
+460 SANPAVVTSTA
-475 HGFVT
+475 HGFSD
-480 GDVVR
+480 GDIVR
-485 AEIGNNETQTWLT
+485 VNLAATEQQTWLT
-498 QGGEYVVTVLSNTT
+498 EGAQYVITSAT
-512 FSLSTFD
+512 
-519 ANGTES
+519 
-525 PLILEAP
+525 
-532 QEDNA
+532 A
-537 DTMFFTKIEKGLKI
+537 DTFQLGTYDASGTITKVDSSGGNDNDAAVTFTKVEKGLSI

-557 ENLKGTA
+557 ENPKGTS
-564 VTLFDKDI
+564 VTLVDKEI
-572 LATRTPAAPN
+572 AAN
-582 SVRLTGQV
+582 SSPVGLNSARLTGQIV
-590 MFESP
+590 FESP
-595 SVFTVNPKTDQSLF
+595 NVFTITL
-609 RDDPES
+609 
-615 ASLRKISD
+615 
-623 MDVLSVRNA
+623 
-632 QRMMSAVDGAL
+632 
-643 RKVDAERGDLGATM
+643 
-657 NRMEHTIDNLSNI
+657 
-670 VVNTTV
+670 
-676 SRGRIEDADMAEE
+676 
-689 SVNLSKSQVL
+689 
-699 QQAATAMLAQAN
+699 
-711 QSMQSVLD
+711 
-719 LLR
+719 

>member
-68 GDAISMSQ
+68 GDAISMAQ

-87 ILQRMRELAVQAANG
+87 VLQRMRELAVQAANG

-114 EIVSLKKELI
+114 EVVSLKKELI

-188 VADYTGQNDSA
+188 VADYAGQNASA
-199 QITSVND
+199 QITTVND

-349 LTLQPDNSTDAITT
+349 LTLQPDNSTDAFTT

-454 ATKFAL
+454 ATNFAL